1 MSEIFVNDFGTVI
14 RAKLKANI
22 TGNTLV
28 RIDITKPDD
37 TVVEKIATVEDV
49 VLGIV
54 SIVTVST
61 DIDQTG
67 NYCFVPFVK
76 FASKEFRGKPKKI
89 TVTDPCA

>member
-1 MSEIFVNDFGTVI
+1 MIFKDDFGTVI
-14 RAKLKANI
+14 RANLKADI

-28 RIDITKPDD
+28 RIDITKPDL
-37 TVVEKIATVEDV
+37 TVLEKTATVEDV

-54 SIVTVST
+54 SIVTISG

-67 NYCFVPFVK
+67 NYCFVPFVR
-76 FASKEFRGKPKKI
+76 FASKEFRGLPLKI